1 MALLPVS
8 RATLASDARVLATV
22 RAIGERRGVDYTDD
36 AAVSELLA
44 ERRRALEATQHGP
57 LVWVGG
63 LTLVAGVLWPF
74 MAQMVPAL
82 SGRLPLSYAPAGPL
96 LVVAVATLSAVRLR
110 WKRELVH
117 GTLVGY
123 REVIGVARA
132 HGLPVTHVP
141 AWLEGR
147 SYGGTGKGSAPV
159 PTYSVVREEDGGTL
173 PPGPAAPSATWA
185 APDPSSVSPGA
196 APRPPTRSASS
207 DRPPSRTSVP
217 LPAEPVPLPA
227 EPVPLPANPAPIPPK
242 PAAVLSYEQI
252 AGEGGWHDEGG
263 CLLLFGGLLGAAWGV
278 SQDMPVAVVGAL
290 VLVPL
295 AVRVW
300 VLGSRQGMEKARLRQ
315 EALAYVRTIAAA
327 QAAGAQVPELSPV
340 LRKLLEEE
348 EGAPGGK

>member
-1 MALLPVS
+1 MS
-8 RATLASDARVLATV
+8 RTTLESDARVLATV

-44 ERRRALEATQHGP
+44 ERRRALEATQRGP

-63 LTLVAGVLWPF
+63 LTLVVGVLWPF

-82 SGRLPLSYAPAGPL
+82 SERLPLSYAPAGPL
-96 LVVAVATLSAVRLR
+96 LVIAAATLSAVLIR
-110 WKRELVH
+110 WKRASAH

-147 SYGGTGKGSAPV
+147 SYGGAGKGAAPV
-159 PTYSVVREEDGGTL
+159 PAYGTVRAEDRGA
-173 PPGPAAPSATWA
+173 PPSRPTAPSATWA
-185 APDPSSVSPGA
+185 APDPSSVSPGV
-196 APRPPTRSASS
+196 APQPPTR
-207 DRPPSRTSVP
+207 TS
-217 LPAEPVPLPA
+217 
-227 EPVPLPANPAPIPPK
+227 APIPPK
-242 PAAVLSYEQI
+242 PAAVVSYEQT
-252 AGEGGWHDEGG
+252 ADEGGLHDEGG
-263 CLLLFGGLLGAAWGV
+263 CLLLFGGVLGTAWGV
-278 SQDMPVAVVGAL
+278 SQDMPVAVVGGL
-290 VLVPL
+290 LLVPL

-300 VLGSRQGMEKARLRQ
+300 VLGSRQGREKARLRQ

-327 QAAGAQVPELSPV
+327 QAAGAQAPELSPV

-348 EGAPGGK
+348 EGAPTRK